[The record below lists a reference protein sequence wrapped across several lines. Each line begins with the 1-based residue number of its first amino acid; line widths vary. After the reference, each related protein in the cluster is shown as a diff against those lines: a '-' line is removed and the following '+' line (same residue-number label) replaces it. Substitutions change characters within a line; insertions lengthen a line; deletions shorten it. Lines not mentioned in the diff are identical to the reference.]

1 MLTKNSSDSH
11 LQYSFGKRSFL
22 IILIAPSGG
31 GKSTIAGKILQD
43 AENIDYSIS
52 YTTRNARGEEEHGK
66 HYFFVQDA
74 DFDRLIAEDDLLEHA
89 TVHGYQYGTSRSF
102 IQSRLAVGHHVI
114 MDIDVQGA
122 IQIMKSEI
130 DTVTV
135 FILPP
140 NETILRN
147 RLTARGTDSPEV
159 IARRLFNAKG
169 EIAQMQ
175 HFDYLVI
182 NDDLDD
188 AVEQVNAIICAEEL
202 KTARYTD
209 VERTFYGSE

>member
-1 MLTKNSSDSH
+1 MLTKNSSDNHS
-11 LQYSFGKRSFL
+11 LSGFGKRSFL

-31 GKSTIAGKILQD
+31 GKSTIAGRILQD

-52 YTTRNARGEEEHGK
+52 YTTRSPRGLEENGK
-66 HYFFVQDA
+66 QYFFVKDE
-74 DFDRLIAEDDLLEHA
+74 DFERLIAEDDLLEHA

-102 IQSRLAVGHHVI
+102 IQSRLAMKHHVI

-135 FILPP
+135 FVLPP

-159 IARRLFNAKG
+159 IARRLINARG

-175 HFDYLVI
+175 LFDYLVI
-182 NDDLDD
+182 NDDLDE

-209 VERTFYGSE
+209 VERIFYGSE